1 MKWLKY
7 LVLPALAVGLAI
19 VSANAS
25 EEAAV
30 VAARHTANV
39 SNAAALGG

>member
-7 LVLPALAVGLAI
+7 LILPALAVGLAI

-30 VAARHTANV
+30 VAAGHTGNV
-39 SNAAALGG
+39 SSAAALGG

>member
-30 VAARHTANV
+30 VAARQTGTVN
-39 SNAAALGG
+39 SAAALGG